1 MEQIEKIQ
9 GTEKEFIKVFQELC
23 YSRSSWQVWADLMTA
38 MACTLANSLDK
49 TEPRH
54 TAREKEYA
62 ECIKRLGGVEKPAKC
77 FAIVVEALERN
88 PNQDFLGKLYMSL
101 ELGNHWKGQFF
112 TPYNVC
118 ECMAGITIND
128 NIQTLEKQEW
138 IKYKIEQRKADEE
151 ITHATGRVLFWLHHA
166 IVKGEHNGELEEA
179 FENLQR
185 AEAHKKEM
193 DREVLAKYSID

>member
-1 MEQIEKIQ
+1 MLETFCLSVL
-9 GTEKEFIKVFQELC
+9 G
-23 YSRSSWQVWADLMTA
+23 S
-38 MACTLANSLDK
+38 
-49 TEPRH
+49 
-54 TAREKEYA
+54 
-62 ECIKRLGGVEKPAKC
+62 GGV
-77 FAIVVEALERN
+77 
-88 PNQDFLGKLYMSL
+88 
-101 ELGNHWKGQFF
+101 
-112 TPYNVC
+112 
-118 ECMAGITIND
+118 AGIFFALIRHY
-128 NIQTLEKQEW
+128 IER